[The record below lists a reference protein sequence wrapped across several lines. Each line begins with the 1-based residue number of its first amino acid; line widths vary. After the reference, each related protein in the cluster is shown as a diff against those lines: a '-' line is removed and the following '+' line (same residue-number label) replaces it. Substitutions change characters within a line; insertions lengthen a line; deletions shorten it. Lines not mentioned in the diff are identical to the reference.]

1 MIQVKIH
8 GVVLDPINKG
18 FAVILTDNENKKWLP
33 IYVGPFEAQ
42 AIAMELEN
50 TKPPRPL
57 THDLMKN
64 ILDSL
69 NVKISRI
76 SIIDLRDNT
85 FYATISLEEN
95 GLHREIDARPSD
107 AIALAL
113 RTKSPIFVSEEVLN
127 KAGLQSAPKEDENT
141 KKMRELQ
148 AKLMESIEKENYEA
162 AAKIRDEIKKTKEE
176 LPKKNQPPTG
186 Q

>member
-1 MIQVKIH
+1 MIQAKIH

-127 KAGLQSAPKEDENT
+127 KAGLQSAPKEDEKT

-148 AKLMESIEKENYEA
+148 TKLMESIEKENYEA

-176 LPKKNQPPTG
+176 LPKKNQPPAE
-186 Q
+186 